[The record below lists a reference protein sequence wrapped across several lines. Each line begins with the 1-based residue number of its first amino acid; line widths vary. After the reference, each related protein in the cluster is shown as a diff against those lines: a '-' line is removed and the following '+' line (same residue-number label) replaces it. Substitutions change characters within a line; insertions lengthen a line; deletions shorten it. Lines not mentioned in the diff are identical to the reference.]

1 MRLENT
7 EKGITLVAIVVTIV
21 LLLIL
26 GGVSIHF
33 VLKQNGIIDRADE
46 AENILQ
52 LNEEKERLT
61 MYIMQALN
69 ERGKFDS
76 KEFKKII
83 ETVEG
88 WTYDKELSIVQT
100 KLGQRFFVDGKGY
113 KDLYKLTI
121 TASPTDA
128 NILFKFNVNGKNIE
142 KSRNRYTYIR
152 NDKGYASE
160 SDCNKG

>member
-1 MRLENT
+1 MKLKNT
-7 EKGITLVAIVVTIV
+7 EKGITLIAIVVTIV

-26 GGVSIHF
+26 GGASIHF
-33 VLKQNGIIDRADE
+33 VLKQNGIIGRADE
-46 AENILQ
+46 AENTLQ

-76 KEFKKII
+76 EEFNKII
-83 ETVEG
+83 ESVEG

-100 KLGQRFFVDGKGY
+100 NLGQRFFVDGKGY
-113 KDLYKLTI
+113 KDLYRLTI

-128 NILFKFNVNGKNIE
+128 NILFNFNVNGKYIA

-152 NDKGYASE
+152 NDKGYASG
-160 SDCNKG
+160 CNRNKR